1 MGLLK
6 KHSSK
11 SVNYFCAHLKDA
23 EEIRGFMT
31 SKTELIKTI
40 ERIIKD
46 VGIST
51 VTHESGDD

>member
-23 EEIRGFMT
+23 KNCM
-31 SKTELIKTI
+31 KQELQYVKNP
-40 ERIIKD
+40 
-46 VGIST
+46 
-51 VTHESGDD
+51 

>member
-23 EEIRGFMT
+23 EKWSSFDGF
-31 SKTELIKTI
+31 
-40 ERIIKD
+40 
-46 VGIST
+46 
-51 VTHESGDD
+51 